1 MYTGK
6 MRIYKARFYSKSR
19 KGVICETCER
29 RCDLK
34 EEQVG
39 VCKTRKN
46 IGGKIYTLVYGNISS
61 ISLNPVEK
69 KPFYHFY
76 PGTYAMTAGTW
87 GCNFLCPWCQN
98 WEISKFPPEN
108 KYFLSPEEFVEICLK
123 YKANGTSISFNEPTL
138 LFEWSLDVFKSAKK
152 HGLYN
157 TYVSNGYM
165 TEKVL
170 YQLIDAG
177 LDAINIDLKGDEEV
191 YKKYCGADFEKVW
204 RNIKISAKNIHTE
217 VVSLCI
223 TDVND
228 SVDIFSNLAK
238 RMLDEIGNFIPW
250 HITRYFPAYKFNNP
264 ETDIKTMEE
273 IIERLKEIGI
283 KYVYIGN
290 VPYHKY
296 NHTWCPSCENL
307 LIKRGIMEVIENRVK
322 NNRCPYCRNKID
334 IVF

>member
-1 MYTGK
+1 
-6 MRIYKARFYSKSR
+6 MRIYEAKFYSKSE
-19 KGVICETCER
+19 KGTICETCER
-29 RCDLK
+29 KCVLK
-34 EEQVG
+34 EGERG
-39 VCKTRKN
+39 FCKTRKN
-46 IGGKIYTLVYGNISS
+46 IDGKIYTLTYGDISS
-61 ISLNPVEK
+61 ISLNPIEK

-76 PGTYAMTAGTW
+76 PGTYAMTVGTW

-98 WEISKFPPEN
+98 WEISKFPPRGE
-108 KYFLSPEEFVEICLK
+108 YFISPEEFIEICLK
-123 YKANGTSISFNEPTL
+123 YRAHGTSISFNEPTL
-138 LFEWSLDVFKSAKK
+138 LFEWSLDVFKLAKEK
-152 HGLYN
+152 GLYN

-170 YQLIDAG
+170 YSLIEAG
-177 LDAINIDLKGDEEV
+177 LSAMNIDLKGDKNV

-228 SVDIFSNLAK
+228 SIEIFENLAK
-238 RMLDEIGNFIPW
+238 RMLDEIGDHIPW
-250 HITRYFPAYKFNNP
+250 HITRYFPAYKFKKN
-264 ETDIKTMEE
+264 ETDIRIMEE
-273 IIERLKEIGI
+273 IIERLKELGV

-296 NHTWCPSCENL
+296 NNTYCPSCGKL
-307 LIKRGIMEVIENRVK
+307 LIKRGIMEVIENRLK
-322 NNRCPYCRNKID
+322 EKKCPFCNARID